1 MQGTKSAKLGQFTCF
16 GAVFGLSSV
25 NSLSVDRILSVIGGK
40 PQENHQMKRS
50 DRLYALIEILK
61 DGDLHRAED
70 MASQLKV
77 SVRTIY
83 RDMDT
88 LAASGIPVEGERG
101 AGYSARAAITLPP
114 LNLTE
119 TELEAL
125 HLGLAAVGNGVDGA
139 LRTAAESLSAK
150 IDAVLPEDRHGAPK
164 SFGFAVYPFADAA
177 QGFRHLAPLRA
188 AIRNRQKLRVT
199 LQDTTVQDVRPLK
212 LDYWGRV
219 WTCLVWSDSSES
231 FLTLRADQ
239 IEKLVILP
247 GLFVDEPGKRLR
259 DFDANAT

>member
-1 MQGTKSAKLGQFTCF
+1 
-16 GAVFGLSSV
+16 
-25 NSLSVDRILSVIGGK
+25 
-40 PQENHQMKRS
+40 MKRS
-50 DRLYALIEILK
+50 DRLYALIQILK

-70 MASQLKV
+70 MAQKLEV

-88 LAASGIPVEGERG
+88 LAASGVPVEGERG
-101 AGYSARAAITLPP
+101 VGYSARAAITLPP

-125 HLGLAAVGNGVDGA
+125 HLGLAAVGNGVDGE
-139 LRTAAESLSAK
+139 LKEAAESLSSK

-177 QGFRHLAPLRA
+177 HGFRHLGPLRSA
-188 AIRNRQKLRVT
+188 VRNRQKLR
-199 LQDTTVQDVRPLK
+199 LKMQDKSLFDVRPLK

-219 WTCLVWSDSSES
+219 WTCLVWNETTSGFD
-231 FLTLRADQ
+231 TLRTDL
-239 IEKLVILP
+239 IEDLTILP
-247 GLFVDEPGKRLR
+247 GLFVDEPGKRLE
-259 DFDANAT
+259 DYTPNLSAK

>member
-1 MQGTKSAKLGQFTCF
+1 
-16 GAVFGLSSV
+16 
-25 NSLSVDRILSVIGGK
+25 
-40 PQENHQMKRS
+40 MKRS
-50 DRLYALIEILK
+50 DRLYKLIQILK
-61 DGDLHRAED
+61 DGRLHRAED
-70 MASQLKV
+70 MARDLDV

-101 AGYSARAAITLPP
+101 VGYSARAAITLPP

-125 HLGLAAVGNGVDGA
+125 HLGLAAVGNGVEGELKD
-139 LRTAAESLSAK
+139 AAESLSAM

-177 QGFRHLAPLRA
+177 YGFRHLTTLRG
-188 AIRNRQKLRVT
+188 AIRNRQKLRLT
-199 LQDTTVQDVRPLK
+199 MQDGNIREVRPLK

-219 WTCLVWSDSSES
+219 WTCLVWCDTTEG
-231 FLTLRADQ
+231 FATLRADQ
-239 IEKLVILP
+239 IESVAILP
-247 GLFVDEPGKRLR
+247 GLFVDEPGKRLE
-259 DFDANAT
+259 DYHPDGQGTM